1 MYESPLL
8 IVNCLK
14 SKGREKQ
21 HSLDETCLK
30 VVSVCDQLDMIELL

>member
-14 SKGREKQ
+14 LKGREKQ

-30 VVSVCDQLDMIELL
+30 VVSDQLDMIELL